1 VQKISA
7 IFAAWSGN
15 STKLLL
21 IKKLKMQNKGA
32 IRFFT
37 IVLAL
42 VSIYQL
48 LFTVFAQKVERNAR
62 DFAQGDVRLERSYL
76 DSMRGEVVYNVLFKK
91 YTYQDCKERE
101 INLGLDLK
109 GGMNVIL
116 EIAVEDIIRSL
127 TAPQFLTD
135 PVFTETMALA
145 RVKKTNSQSDFVD
158 LFAEAFEELNPGAQL
173 AQFFMTPETRGQID
187 FNTNNQD
194 VVIFL
199 KQEAESAIDNSYN
212 VLRNRIDRFGVVQL
226 NIQKLE
232 RQGRILVELPG
243 VKEPDRVTKLL
254 TGTANLEFWTTYQS
268 AEAWS
273 YLEEANR
280 TLAEILQL
288 EGEPEMLQEEV
299 AAEAQQ
305 EPDAVAD
312 EGESLL
318 DIPED
323 ELLLDT
329 SGLDLLSDLD
339 SIGVMDDEEARF
351 YRENPLIAVLTP
363 YLDNQRNFIPGSAV
377 GVVLLKDTA
386 TVNRYLSMPRIR
398 QIFPSDLHF
407 AWHFQPDGE
416 DQQFIRLHALKS
428 TRNNQPAMDGKFV
441 TDARV
446 GNDPYTGEFNVS
458 MNMNSEGAKR
468 WANLTREN
476 VGEALAIVLDGLVYS
491 APTVSE
497 EIKGGSS
504 SISGNFTQ
512 TDADDLANILKSGKM
527 PARARIES
535 SEVIGPS
542 LGAKSV
548 RDGLN
553 SFLIAF
559 VVVLAYM
566 LFYYS
571 RRGGLVADI
580 ALIANMFFLIG
591 VLASLQAVL
600 TLPGIAG
607 IVLTIGMSVDA
618 NVLIYERIREEL
630 NAGKNLKT
638 AIKDGYRNAYSA
650 IFDAQLTT
658 FLTGLILFFF
668 GTGPIKGFATTL
680 VIGILTSLF
689 SAIILTRLVFERMLS
704 RGREITF
711 DTKLTHNAFKNTKVD
726 FLGRRKTFY
735 IVSGILIAAGIFSLV
750 SRGLNLG
757 VDFSGGR
764 NYVVTFNQDVST
776 LDITRD
782 LEESFGE
789 APTVITYGTR
799 NTVRVTTK
807 YMIDDDRPE
816 VDSIIKSRMFEGL
829 QPYLEDDVTLDD
841 FLNGQE
847 YIISAHK
854 VGPTIADDIKR
865 SAVIV
870 VFASLLI
877 IFLYILARFRN
888 WQFGLG
894 AVAALLHDVM
904 IVIGLFSLLQGIMPF
919 SLELDQSFI
928 AAILTVVGYSIN
940 DTVVVFDRIREYVG
954 LQRKRERREI
964 FNSALNSTLSRTFST
979 SLSTFFVLLA
989 IFMFGGDVI
998 RGFTF
1003 ALLIGVLVGTYS
1015 SLFIATPVVYDTI
1028 KKGENIRVLKGT
1040 VRK

>member
-1 VQKISA
+1 
-7 IFAAWSGN
+7 
-15 STKLLL
+15 
-21 IKKLKMQNKGA
+21 MQNKGA

-42 VSIYQL
+42 VCIYQL
-48 LFTVFAQKVERNAR
+48 LFTVFTQKVEKDAREYADGNA
-62 DFAQGDVRLERSYL
+62 RLERNYL
-76 DSMRGEVVYNVLFKK
+76 DSMRSEVVYNVLIKK

-127 TAPQFLTD
+127 AAPQYLND
-135 PVFTETMALA
+135 PVFTETIALA
-145 RVKKTNSQSDFVD
+145 REKKRTSQSDFVD
-158 LFAEAFEELNPGAQL
+158 LFAESFEELNPGAQL
-173 AQFFMTPETRGQID
+173 AQFFMTPETRGDID
-187 FNTNNQD
+187 FNTTNQE
-194 VVIFL
+194 VVGFL
-199 KQEAESAIDNSYN
+199 KEETEDAVDNSYN
-212 VLRNRIDRFGVVQL
+212 VLRNRIDRFGVAQL

-243 VKEPDRVTKLL
+243 VKEPERVTKLL
-254 TGTANLEFWTTYQS
+254 TGTANLEFWTTYQAAEVWEYLEQANTLLAGILQTEDVS
-268 AEAWS
+268 EEEPELAEAVQPDTA
-273 YLEEANR
+273 EE
-280 TLAEILQL
+280 QP
-288 EGEPEMLQEEV
+288 GEET
-299 AAEAQQ
+299 
-305 EPDAVAD
+305 
-312 EGESLL
+312 LL

-329 SGLDLLSDLD
+329 TDLDLLTDMD
-339 SIGVMDDEEARF
+339 TAQMYDDEEAEF
-351 YRENPLIAVLTP
+351 YRENPLLAVLTP
-363 YLDNQRNFIPGSAV
+363 YLDNQRNFIPGSTV

-386 TVNRYLSMPRIR
+386 TVNRYLRIPQIR
-398 QIFPSDLHF
+398 QLFPSDLEF
-407 AWHFQPDGE
+407 AWHFEPEGE
-416 DQQFIRLHALKS
+416 GQQFIRLHALKS
-428 TRNNQPAMDGKFV
+428 TRSNQPAMEGKYI

-446 GNDPYTGEFNVS
+446 GTDPYTGEFEVS
-458 MNMNSEGAKR
+458 MSMNSEGAKR

-476 VGEALAIVLDGLVYS
+476 VGEAIAIVLDGLVYS
-491 APTVSE
+491 APTVNE

-512 TDADDLANILKSGKM
+512 AQADDLANILKSGKM

-548 RDGLN
+548 QDGLN

-559 VVVLAYM
+559 LVVLLYM
-566 LFYYS
+566 VFYYS
-571 RRGGLVADI
+571 RRAGLVADI
-580 ALIANMFFLIG
+580 ALMANMFFLIG

-630 NAGKNLKT
+630 AAGKNLKT
-638 AIKDGYRNAYSA
+638 ALKDGYRNAYSA
-650 IFDAQLTT
+650 IFDAQITT

-689 SAIILTRLVFERMLS
+689 SAIILTRLIYEWMLS
-704 RGREITF
+704 RGKTITF
-711 DTKLTHNAFKNTKVD
+711 DTALTRNAFKNTKVD
-726 FLGRRKTFY
+726 FLGRRRVFY
-735 IVSGILIAAGIFSLV
+735 LISIVIILAGGVSLATK
-750 SRGLNLG
+750 GLNLG

-764 NYVVTFNQDVST
+764 NYVVTFNQDVVTTEIQS
-776 LDITRD
+776 D
-782 LEESFGE
+782 LEEHFGE
-789 APTVITYGTR
+789 MPTVITYGTR
-799 NTVRVTTK
+799 NTVRITTK

-816 VDSIIKSRMFEGL
+816 VDSIIKAQMFIGL
-829 QPYLEDDVTLDD
+829 QPYLEEDVTLDD
-841 FLNGQE
+841 FLNSQE
-847 YIISAHK
+847 NIISSHK

-865 SAVIV
+865 AAVIV
-870 VFASLLI
+870 LFASLLI
-877 IFLYILARFRN
+877 IFLYILVRFRN

-894 AVAALLHDVM
+894 ALAALVHDVM
-904 IVIGLFSLLQGIMPF
+904 LVIGLFSLLHGVMPF

-954 LQRKRERREI
+954 LQRKRERSEI
-964 FNSALNSTLSRTFST
+964 FNTALNSTLSRTFST

-989 IFMFGGDVI
+989 IFLFGGDVI

-1003 ALLIGVLVGTYS
+1003 ALLIGVIVGTYS
-1015 SLFIATPVVYDTI
+1015 SLFIATPVVFDTI
-1028 KKGENIRVLKGT
+1028 SKDQNIRVLKGT
-1040 VRK
+1040 LRK

>member
-1 VQKISA
+1 
-7 IFAAWSGN
+7 
-15 STKLLL
+15 
-21 IKKLKMQNKGA
+21 MQNKGA

-42 VSIYQL
+42 VSVYQL
-48 LFTVFAQKVERNAR
+48 LFTVFSQKVERDAR
-62 DFAQGDVRLERSYL
+62 EVANGDVRIERSYL
-76 DSMRGEVVYNVLFKK
+76 DSMKGEVVYNVLFKK
-91 YTYQDCKERE
+91 YTYQECKERE
-101 INLGLDLK
+101 VNLGLDLK

-127 TAPQFLTD
+127 VANQFLTD
-135 PVFTETMALA
+135 PVFIETMNLA
-145 RVKKTNSQSDFVD
+145 HEKKKDSQSDFVD

-173 AQFFMTPETRGQID
+173 AQFFMTPETRGEID
-187 FNTNNQD
+187 FNTTNDD
-194 VVIFL
+194 VVAFL
-199 KQEAESAIDNSYN
+199 KVEAEDAIDNSYN

-243 VKEPDRVTKLL
+243 VKEPERVAKLL
-254 TGTANLEFWTTYQS
+254 TGTANLEFWTTYQAS
-268 AEAWS
+268 EVWN
-273 YLEEANR
+273 YLDQANR
-280 TLAEILQL
+280 TLADILRA
-288 EGEPEMLQEEV
+288 EGSKEEV
-299 AAEAQQ
+299 VDDESGETVAEETGDLLA
-305 EPDAVAD
+305 EDAPLV
-312 EGESLL
+312 
-318 DIPED
+318 ED
-323 ELLLDT
+323 DLLLDT
-329 SGLDLLSDLD
+329 SGLDLLTDLD
-339 SIGVMDDEEARF
+339 TTQVFDDQETQF

-363 YLDNQRNFIPGSAV
+363 YLDNARNFIPGSTV

-386 TVNRYLSMPRIR
+386 KVNAYLAIPQIR
-398 QIFPSDLHF
+398 QLFPSDLKF
-407 AWHFQPDGE
+407 AWHFQPQGE
-416 DQQFIRLHALKS
+416 EQQFVRLHSLRA
-428 TRNNQPAMDGKFV
+428 TRNNQPVMEGKYV

-446 GNDPYTGEFNVS
+446 GTDPYTGEFNVS
-458 MNMNSEGAKR
+458 MNMNSEGAKK
-468 WANLTREN
+468 WANVTREN
-476 VGEALAIVLDGLVYS
+476 VNQAIAIVLDGLVYS
-491 APTVSE
+491 APNVSE

-504 SISGNFTQ
+504 SISGDFSQ

-548 RDGLN
+548 KDGMN
-553 SFLIAF
+553 SFMIAF

-571 RRGGLVADI
+571 RRAGMVADI
-580 ALIANMFFLIG
+580 ALIANMFFLMG

-630 NAGKNLKT
+630 AAGKNLKT

-650 IFDAQLTT
+650 IFDAQITT

-689 SAIILTRLVFERMLS
+689 SAIILTRLMYERMLAK
-704 RGREITF
+704 GNNITF
-711 DTKLTHNAFKNTKVD
+711 DTKVSRNAFKNTKID
-726 FLGRRKTFY
+726 FLGKRKIFY
-735 IVSGILIAAGIFSLV
+735 IISGLIILGGVASLATK
-750 SRGLNLG
+750 GLNTG
-757 VDFSGGR
+757 VDFTGGR
-764 NYVVTFNQDVST
+764 NYVIAFNQEVETAEVQDH
-776 LDITRD
+776 
-782 LEESFGE
+782 LEGAFGV
-789 APTVITYGTR
+789 APTVITYGTKS
-799 NTVRVTTK
+799 TVRITTK
-807 YMIDDDRPE
+807 YLIDDDRPE
-816 VDSIIKSRMFEGL
+816 VDSIIKAQMFEGL
-829 QPYLEDDVTLDD
+829 EPYLDDGATLDE
-841 FLNGQE
+841 FINGQD
-847 YIISAHK
+847 YIISSHK

-865 SAVIV
+865 TAVIV
-870 VFASLLI
+870 IFASLLI

-894 AVAALLHDVM
+894 ALAALVHDVM
-904 IVIGLFSLLQGIMPF
+904 IVIGLFSLLHGVLPF
-919 SLELDQSFI
+919 SLELEQSFI

-954 LQRKRERREI
+954 LQKKRERREI
-964 FNSALNSTLSRTFST
+964 FNTALNSTLSRTFST
-979 SLSTFFVLLA
+979 SLSTFFVLLS
-989 IFMFGGDVI
+989 IFIFGGDVI

-1003 ALLIGVLVGTYS
+1003 ALLLGVIVGTYS
-1015 SLFIATPVVYDTI
+1015 SLFIATPVVYDTV
-1028 KKGENIRVLKGT
+1028 KGDETTRILKGA

>member
-1 VQKISA
+1 
-7 IFAAWSGN
+7 
-15 STKLLL
+15 
-21 IKKLKMQNKGA
+21 MQNKGA

-42 VSIYQL
+42 VSVYQL
-48 LFTVFAQKVERNAR
+48 LFTVFTQKVERDAR
-62 DFAQGDVRLERSYL
+62 KVANGDIRVERSYL
-76 DSMRGEVVYNVLFKK
+76 DSMKGEVVYNILFKK
-91 YTYQDCKERE
+91 YTYQECKERE
-101 INLGLDLK
+101 VNLGLDLK

-127 TAPQFLTD
+127 VADQYLTD

-145 RVKKTNSQSDFVD
+145 HEKKKTSQDDFVD

-173 AQFFMTPETRGQID
+173 AQFFMTPETRSEID
-187 FNTNNQD
+187 FNTTNEE
-194 VVIFL
+194 VVTYL
-199 KQEAESAIDNSYN
+199 KTEAEAAIDNSYN

-243 VKEPDRVTKLL
+243 VKEPERVTKLL
-254 TGTANLEFWTTYQS
+254 TGTANLEFWTTYDQ
-268 AEAWS
+268 AEVWN
-273 YLEEANR
+273 YLEQANR
-280 TLAEILQL
+280 TLADILRE
-288 EGEPEMLQEEV
+288 EGTETE
-299 AAEAQQ
+299 AAPSDTTESILGQTPGQQ
-305 EPDAVAD
+305 ED
-312 EGESLL
+312 
-318 DIPED
+318 
-323 ELLLDT
+323 LLLDT
-329 SGLDLLSDLD
+329 TGLDLLTGLD
-339 SIGVMDDEEARF
+339 TTEVFENEESQF
-351 YRENPLIAVLTP
+351 YQENPLLAVLTP
-363 YLDNQRNFIPGSAV
+363 YLDNQRNFIHGSTV

-386 TVNRYLSMPRIR
+386 KVDAYLSIP
-398 QIFPSDLHF
+398 QIKQLFPPDLKF

-416 DQQFIRLHALKS
+416 DEQFIRLHALKA
-428 TRNNQPAMDGKFV
+428 TRNNQPVMEGSYV

-446 GNDPYTGEFNVS
+446 GNDPYTGDFNVH

-468 WANLTREN
+468 WANVTREN
-476 VGEALAIVLDGLVYS
+476 VNKSIAIVLDGLVYS
-491 APTVSE
+491 APNVSE

-504 SISGNFTQ
+504 SISGDFTQ
-512 TDADDLANILKSGKM
+512 AEADDLANILKSGKM

-535 SEVIGPS
+535 SEIIGPS

-566 LFYYS
+566 IFYYS
-571 RRGGLVADI
+571 RRAGLVADI
-580 ALIANMFFLIG
+580 ALLANMFFLMG

-630 NAGKNLKT
+630 AAGKNMKT

-650 IFDAQLTT
+650 IFDSQITT

-689 SAIILTRLVFERMLS
+689 SAIVLTRLMYERMLTKN
-704 RGREITF
+704 RKITF
-711 DTKLTHNAFKNTKVD
+711 DTKLTRNAFKNAHID
-726 FLGRRKTFY
+726 FLGKRKIFY
-735 IVSGILIAAGIFSLV
+735 VISGLIIVAGVVSLAT
-750 SRGLNLG
+750 RGLNLG

-764 NYVVTFNQDVST
+764 NYVISFHQDVET
-776 LDITRD
+776 ADITQH
-782 LEESFGE
+782 LEEEFGE

-807 YMIDDDRPE
+807 YLIDDERPD
-816 VDSIIKSRMFEGL
+816 VDSLIKAQMYVGL
-829 QPYLEDDVTLDD
+829 QPFLDAGTTEED
-841 FLNGQE
+841 FINGQE
-847 YIISAHK
+847 YIISSHR
-854 VGPTIADDIKR
+854 VGPTIAGDIKR
-865 SAVIV
+865 AAVV
-870 VFASLLI
+870 VIFASLLV

-894 AVAALLHDVM
+894 ALVALMHDVL
-904 IVIGLFSLLQGIMPF
+904 IVIGLFSLLRGFVPF

-940 DTVVVFDRIREYVG
+940 DTVVIFDRIREFVG
-954 LQRKRERREI
+954 LQKKRERREI
-964 FNSALNSTLSRTFST
+964 FNAALNSTLSRTFST
-979 SLSTFFVLLA
+979 SLSTFFVILA
-989 IFMFGGDVI
+989 IFVFGGDVI

-1003 ALLIGVLVGTYS
+1003 ALLIGIVVGTYS

-1028 KKGENIRVLKGT
+1028 KGDETTRILKGA
-1040 VRK
+1040 VKSR

>member
-1 VQKISA
+1 
-7 IFAAWSGN
+7 
-15 STKLLL
+15 
-21 IKKLKMQNKGA
+21 MQNKGA

-42 VSIYQL
+42 VSVYQL

-62 DFAQGDVRLERSYL
+62 EFANGDVRIERSYL
-76 DSMRGEVVYNVLFKK
+76 DSMKGEVVYNMLLKK
-91 YTYQDCKERE
+91 YTYQECKERE
-101 INLGLDLK
+101 VNLGLDLK

-127 TAPQFLTD
+127 AANQFLTD
-135 PVFTETMALA
+135 PVFTETMTLA
-145 RVKKTNSQSDFVD
+145 HEKKKNSQSDFVD

-173 AQFFMTPETRGQID
+173 AQFFMTPETRGEID
-187 FNTNNQD
+187 FNTTNAD
-194 VVIFL
+194 VVTFL
-199 KQEAESAIDNSYN
+199 KVEADDAIDNSYN

-243 VKEPDRVTKLL
+243 VKEPERVAKLL
-254 TGTANLEFWTTYQS
+254 TGTANLEFWTTYQAS
-268 AEAWS
+268 EVWN
-273 YLEEANR
+273 YLDQANR
-280 TLAEILQL
+280 TLADILRSEEQAADVADA
-288 EGEPEMLQEEV
+288 ETGEEV
-299 AAEAQQ
+299 TEEEITGEAPVAE
-305 EPDAVAD
+305 DD
-312 EGESLL
+312 
-318 DIPED
+318 
-323 ELLLDT
+323 LLLDT
-329 SGLDLLSDLD
+329 TGLDLLTDLD
-339 SIGVMDDEEARF
+339 TTQVFDDQETQF

-363 YLDNQRNFIPGSAV
+363 YLDNQRNFIPGSTV

-386 TVNRYLSMPRIR
+386 KVNSYLAIPQIR
-398 QIFPSDLHF
+398 QLFPSDLKF
-407 AWHFQPDGE
+407 AWHFQPEGE
-416 DQQFIRLHALKS
+416 EQQFIKLHALKA
-428 TRNNQPAMDGKFV
+428 TRNNQPVMEGKYV

-446 GNDPYTGEFNVS
+446 GTDPYTGEFNVS
-458 MNMNSEGAKR
+458 MNMNSEGAKK
-468 WANLTREN
+468 WANVTREN
-476 VGEALAIVLDGLVYS
+476 VNQAIAIVLDGLVYS
-491 APTVSE
+491 APNVSE

-504 SISGNFTQ
+504 SISGDFSQ
-512 TDADDLANILKSGKM
+512 SDADDLANILKSGKM

-548 RDGLN
+548 KDGLN
-553 SFLIAF
+553 SFMIAF
-559 VVVLAYM
+559 VVILAYM

-571 RRGGLVADI
+571 RRAGMVADI
-580 ALIANMFFLIG
+580 ALIANMFFMMG

-607 IVLTIGMSVDA
+607 IILTIGMSVDA

-630 NAGKNLKT
+630 SAGKNLKT

-650 IFDAQLTT
+650 IFDAQITT

-689 SAIILTRLVFERMLS
+689 SAIILTRLIYERMLEKS
-704 RGREITF
+704 GKITF
-711 DTKLTHNAFKNTKVD
+711 DTKISRNAFKNTKVD
-726 FLGRRKTFY
+726 FLAKRKIFY
-735 IVSGILIAAGIFSLV
+735 VISGLIILGSVASLATK
-750 SRGLNLG
+750 GLNLG

-764 NYVVTFNQDVST
+764 NYVIAFNQEVETTEVQDH
-776 LDITRD
+776 
-782 LEESFGE
+782 LEAAFGV
-789 APTVITYGTR
+789 APTVITYGAKS
-799 NTVRVTTK
+799 TVRVTTK
-807 YMIDDDRPE
+807 YLIDDDRPE
-816 VDSIIKSRMFEGL
+816 VDSIIKAQMFEGL
-829 QPYLEDDVTLDD
+829 QPYLDSDATLEE
-841 FLNGQE
+841 FINGQD
-847 YIISAHK
+847 YIISSHK

-865 SAVIV
+865 TAVIV
-870 VFASLLI
+870 IFASLLI

-894 AVAALLHDVM
+894 ALAALVHDVL
-904 IVIGLFSLLQGIMPF
+904 IVIGLFSLLHGVMPF

-954 LQRKRERREI
+954 LQKKRERREI
-964 FNSALNSTLSRTFST
+964 FNTALNSTLSRTFST
-979 SLSTFFVLLA
+979 SLSTFFVVLA
-989 IFMFGGDVI
+989 VFVLGGDVI

-1003 ALLIGVLVGTYS
+1003 ALLIGIIVGTYS

-1028 KKGENIRVLKGT
+1028 KGDETIRVLKGA

>member
-1 VQKISA
+1 
-7 IFAAWSGN
+7 
-15 STKLLL
+15 
-21 IKKLKMQNKGA
+21 MQNKGA

-42 VSIYQL
+42 VSVYQL
-48 LFTVFAQKVERNAR
+48 LFTVFTQKVERDAR
-62 DFAQGDVRLERSYL
+62 EFANGDVRIERSYL
-76 DSMRGEVVYNVLFKK
+76 DSMKGEVVYNMLLKK
-91 YTYQDCKERE
+91 YTYQECKERE
-101 INLGLDLK
+101 VNLGLDLK

-127 TAPQFLTD
+127 AANQFLTD
-135 PVFTETMALA
+135 PVFTETMTLA
-145 RVKKTNSQSDFVD
+145 HEKKKNSQSDFVD

-173 AQFFMTPETRGQID
+173 AQFFMTPETRGEID
-187 FNTNNQD
+187 FNTTNAD
-194 VVIFL
+194 VVTFL
-199 KQEAESAIDNSYN
+199 KVEADDAIDNSYN

-243 VKEPDRVTKLL
+243 VKEPERVAKLL
-254 TGTANLEFWTTYQS
+254 TGTANLEFWTTYQAS
-268 AEAWS
+268 EVWN
-273 YLEEANR
+273 YLDQANR
-280 TLAEILQL
+280 TLADILRS
-288 EGEPEMLQEEV
+288 EGQTEDVADAETGEEV
-299 AAEAQQ
+299 TEEEITGEAPVAE
-305 EPDAVAD
+305 DD
-312 EGESLL
+312 
-318 DIPED
+318 
-323 ELLLDT
+323 LLLDT
-329 SGLDLLSDLD
+329 TGLDLLTDLD
-339 SIGVMDDEEARF
+339 TTQVFDDQETQF

-363 YLDNQRNFIPGSAV
+363 YLDNQRNFIPGSTV

-386 TVNRYLSMPRIR
+386 KVNSYLAIPQIR
-398 QIFPSDLHF
+398 QLFPSDLKF
-407 AWHFQPDGE
+407 AWHFQPEGE
-416 DQQFIRLHALKS
+416 EQQFIKLHALKA
-428 TRNNQPAMDGKFV
+428 TRNNQPVMEGKYV

-446 GNDPYTGEFNVS
+446 GTDPYTGEFNVS
-458 MNMNSEGAKR
+458 MNMNSEGAKK
-468 WANLTREN
+468 WANVTREN
-476 VGEALAIVLDGLVYS
+476 VNQAIAIVLDELVYS
-491 APTVSE
+491 APNVSE

-504 SISGNFTQ
+504 SISGDFSQ
-512 TDADDLANILKSGKM
+512 ADADDLANILKSGKM

-548 RDGLN
+548 KDGLN
-553 SFLIAF
+553 SFMIAF
-559 VVVLAYM
+559 VVILAYM

-571 RRGGLVADI
+571 RRAGMVADI
-580 ALIANMFFLIG
+580 ALIANMFFMMG

-607 IVLTIGMSVDA
+607 IILTIGMSVDA

-630 NAGKNLKT
+630 SAGKNLKT

-650 IFDAQLTT
+650 IFDAQITT

-689 SAIILTRLVFERMLS
+689 SAIILTRLIYERMLEKS
-704 RGREITF
+704 GKITF
-711 DTKLTHNAFKNTKVD
+711 DTKISRNAFKNTKVD
-726 FLGRRKTFY
+726 FLAKRKIFY
-735 IVSGILIAAGIFSLV
+735 VISGLIILGGITSLATK
-750 SRGLNLG
+750 GLNLG

-764 NYVVTFNQDVST
+764 NYVIAFNQEVETTEVQDQLAVA
-776 LDITRD
+776 
-782 LEESFGE
+782 FGE
-789 APTVITYGTR
+789 APMVITYGTKS
-799 NTVRVTTK
+799 TVRVTTK
-807 YMIDDDRPE
+807 YLIDDDRPE
-816 VDSIIKSRMFEGL
+816 VDSIIKAQMFEGL
-829 QPYLEDDVTLDD
+829 QPYLDSDATLEE
-841 FLNGQE
+841 FINGQD
-847 YIISAHK
+847 YIISSHK

-865 SAVIV
+865 TAVIV
-870 VFASLLI
+870 IFASLLI

-894 AVAALLHDVM
+894 ALAALVHDVL
-904 IVIGLFSLLQGIMPF
+904 IVIGLFSLLHGVMPF

-954 LQRKRERREI
+954 LQKKRERREI
-964 FNSALNSTLSRTFST
+964 FNTALNSTLSRTFST
-979 SLSTFFVLLA
+979 SLSTFFVVLA
-989 IFMFGGDVI
+989 VFVLGGDVI

-1003 ALLIGVLVGTYS
+1003 ALLIGIIVGTYS

-1028 KKGENIRVLKGT
+1028 KGDETIRVLKGA

>member
-1 VQKISA
+1 
-7 IFAAWSGN
+7 
-15 STKLLL
+15 
-21 IKKLKMQNKGA
+21 MQNKGA

-42 VSIYQL
+42 VSVYQL
-48 LFTVFAQKVERNAR
+48 LFTFFAAKVEKDAR
-62 DFAQGDVRLERSYL
+62 IYANGDVRLERSYL
-76 DSMRGEVVYNVLFKK
+76 DSMKSEVVYNMLFKR
-91 YTYQDCKERE
+91 YTYMDCKERE

-127 TAPQFLTD
+127 AAPQFRTD
-135 PVFTETMALA
+135 PVFVETMALA
-145 RVKKTNSQSDFVD
+145 KQKKTNSQSDFVN
-158 LFAEAFEELNPGAQL
+158 LFAQSFEELNPGAQL

-187 FNTNNQD
+187 FNTTNGD
-194 VVIFL
+194 VVTFL
-199 KQEAESAIDNSYN
+199 KDEAERAIDNSYN

-243 VKEPDRVTKLL
+243 VKEPERVAKLL

-268 AEAWS
+268 AEVWR
-273 YLEEANR
+273 YLEEANNI
-280 TLAEILQL
+280 LANIMREDDLL
-288 EGEPEMLQEEV
+288 EKSSMETTTETTE
-299 AAEAQQ
+299 
-305 EPDAVAD
+305 
-312 EGESLL
+312 ESLL
-318 DIPED
+318 DIPQE

-339 SIGVMDDEEARF
+339 STQMFDDQEVQF
-351 YRENPLIAVLTP
+351 LRENPLIAVLTP
-363 YLDNQRNFIPGSAV
+363 YLDNQRNFIPGSTV
-377 GVVLLKDTA
+377 GVVMLKDTA
-386 TVNRYLSMPRIR
+386 KVNEYLSIPQIR
-398 QIFPSDLHF
+398 NLFPSDLKF
-407 AWHFQPDGE
+407 AWHFQPDGV

-428 TRNNQPAMDGKFV
+428 TRNNLPAMDGKYV
-441 TDARV
+441 TNARV
-446 GNDPYTGEFNVS
+446 GTDPYTGEFNVS
-458 MNMNSEGAKR
+458 MNMNAEGAKK

-476 VGEALAIVLDGLVYS
+476 VGESVAIVLDGQVYS
-491 APTVSE
+491 APRVSE

-504 SISGNFTQ
+504 SISGDFSQ
-512 TDADDLANILKSGKM
+512 ADADDLANILKSGKM
-527 PARARIES
+527 PARARIVS

-548 RDGLN
+548 KDGLN

-566 LFYYS
+566 IFYYS
-571 RRGGLVADI
+571 RRAGVVADI
-580 ALIANMFFLIG
+580 ALLANMFFLFG

-630 NAGKNLKT
+630 NAGKNMKS

-650 IFDAQLTT
+650 IFDAQITT

-689 SAIILTRLVFERMLS
+689 SAIILTRLMYEGMLAK
-704 RGREITF
+704 GKKITF
-711 DTKLTHNAFKNTKVD
+711 DTRITRNAFKNAKIDFIGKRKVFYVISGVLVLFGVVSLATK
-726 FLGRRKTFY
+726 
-735 IVSGILIAAGIFSLV
+735 
-750 SRGLNLG
+750 GLDLG

-764 NYVVTFNQDVST
+764 NYVVAFKQEVETDEVKQNLETVF
-776 LDITRD
+776 
-782 LEESFGE
+782 EES
-789 APTVITYGTR
+789 PTVLTYG
-799 NTVRVTTK
+799 NKSTVRITTK
-807 YMIDDDRPE
+807 YLIDDDRFE
-816 VDSIIKSRMFEGL
+816 VDSIISAMMYTGL
-829 QPYLEDDVTLDD
+829 QPYLDDDVTLNE
-841 FLNGQE
+841 FVNGQE
-847 YIISAHK
+847 YIISSHK

-865 SAVIV
+865 IAVIV
-870 VFASLLI
+870 VFASLII
-877 IFLYILARFRN
+877 IFLYILMRFRN

-894 AVAALLHDVM
+894 ALVALVHDVL
-904 IVIGLFSLLQGIMPF
+904 IVIGLFSILHGIMPF
-919 SLELDQSFI
+919 SMELDQSFI

-954 LQRKRERREI
+954 LQKTRERRDI
-964 FNSALNSTLSRTFST
+964 FNAALNSTLSRTFST
-979 SLSTFFVLLA
+979 SLSTFFVILS
-989 IFMFGGDVI
+989 IFVFGGDVI

-1003 ALLIGVLVGTYS
+1003 ALLLGVVVGTYS

-1028 KKGENIRVLKGT
+1028 KKDETVRVLKGT
-1040 VRK
+1040 VRR

>member
-1 VQKISA
+1 
-7 IFAAWSGN
+7 
-15 STKLLL
+15 
-21 IKKLKMQNKGA
+21 MQNKGA

-42 VSIYQL
+42 VSVYQL
-48 LFTVFAQKVERNAR
+48 LFTVFTQKVERDAR
-62 DFAQGDVRLERSYL
+62 EVANGDVRIERSYL
-76 DSMRGEVVYNVLFKK
+76 DSMKGEVVYNVLFKK
-91 YTYQDCKERE
+91 YTYQECKERE

-127 TAPQFLTD
+127 VANQFLTD

-145 RVKKTNSQSDFVD
+145 HEKKRDSQSDFVD

-173 AQFFMTPETRGQID
+173 AQFFMTPETRGEID
-187 FNTNNQD
+187 FTTTNEE
-194 VVIFL
+194 VVSYL
-199 KQEAESAIDNSYN
+199 KVEAEDAIDNSYN

-243 VKEPDRVTKLL
+243 VKEPERVSKLL
-254 TGTANLEFWTTYQS
+254 TGTANLEFWTTYQA
-268 AEAWS
+268 AEVWN
-273 YLEEANR
+273 YLDQANR
-280 TLAEILQL
+280 TLADIQRA
-288 EGEPEMLQEEV
+288 EGETEEPAEE
-299 AAEAQQ
+299 AAE
-305 EPDAVAD
+305 ELAV
-312 EGESLL
+312 EETGESLL
-318 DIPED
+318 AETPVEQED
-323 ELLLDT
+323 LLLDT
-329 SGLDLLSDLD
+329 TGLDLLTDLD
-339 SIGVMDDEEARF
+339 TTQIYDDQEAQF

-363 YLDNQRNFIPGSAV
+363 YLDNQRNFIPGSTV

-386 TVNRYLSMPRIR
+386 KVNAYLAIPQIR
-398 QIFPSDLHF
+398 QLFPSDLKF
-407 AWHFQPDGE
+407 AWHFQPDGVE
-416 DQQFIRLHALKS
+416 EQFIRLHALKA
-428 TRNNQPAMDGKFV
+428 TRNNQPVMEGKYV

-446 GNDPYTGEFNVS
+446 GTDPYTGEFNVS

-468 WANLTREN
+468 WANVTREN
-476 VGEALAIVLDGLVYS
+476 VNQAIAIVLDGLVYS
-491 APTVSE
+491 APNVSE

-504 SISGNFTQ
+504 SISGQFSQ
-512 TDADDLANILKSGKM
+512 SDADDLANILKSGKM

-548 RDGLN
+548 KDGLN

-571 RRGGLVADI
+571 RRAGMVADI
-580 ALIANMFFLIG
+580 ALIANMFFLMG

-630 NAGKNLKT
+630 TAGKNLKT

-650 IFDAQLTT
+650 IFDAQITT

-689 SAIILTRLVFERMLS
+689 SAIILTRLMYERMLDKS
-704 RGREITF
+704 GHITF
-711 DTKLTHNAFKNTKVD
+711 DTKISRGAFKNTKID
-726 FLGRRKTFY
+726 FLGKRKIFY
-735 IVSGILIAAGIFSLV
+735 LVSLV
-750 SRGLNLG
+750 IILGGIASLATKGLNLG

-764 NYVVTFNQDVST
+764 NYVINFNQDVET
-776 LDITRD
+776 ADVQDHLA
-782 LEESFGE
+782 EAFGE
-789 APTVITYGTR
+789 APTVITYR
-799 NTVRVTTK
+799 AKSTVRVTTK
-807 YMIDDDRPE
+807 HLIDDDSPQ
-816 VDSIIKSRMFEGL
+816 VDSIIKAEMFEGL
-829 QPYLEDDVTLDD
+829 QPYLDEGTTLDE
-841 FLNGQE
+841 FINGQD
-847 YIISAHK
+847 YIISSHK
-854 VGPTIADDIKR
+854 VGPTIADDIQR

-870 VFASLLI
+870 IFASLLI

-894 AVAALLHDVM
+894 ALAALVHDVL
-904 IVIGLFSLLQGIMPF
+904 IVIGLFSLLKGIMPF

-954 LQRKRERREI
+954 LQKKRERREI
-964 FNSALNSTLSRTFST
+964 INTALNSTLSRTFST

-989 IFMFGGDVI
+989 IFIFGGDVI

-1003 ALLIGVLVGTYS
+1003 ALLIGVIVGTYS
-1015 SLFIATPVVYDTI
+1015 SLFIATPVVYDTVRGDETTRI
-1028 KKGENIRVLKGT
+1028 LKGA

>member
-1 VQKISA
+1 
-7 IFAAWSGN
+7 
-15 STKLLL
+15 
-21 IKKLKMQNKGA
+21 MQNKGA

-42 VSIYQL
+42 VSVYQL
-48 LFTVFAQKVERNAR
+48 LFTVFSQKVERDAR
-62 DFAQGDVRLERSYL
+62 EVANGDIRIERSYL
-76 DSMRGEVVYNVLFKK
+76 DSMKGEVVYNVLFKK

-101 INLGLDLK
+101 VNLGLDLK

-127 TAPQFLTD
+127 VANQFLTD
-135 PVFTETMALA
+135 PVFIETMNLA
-145 RVKKTNSQSDFVD
+145 HEKKKDSQSDFVD
-158 LFAEAFEELNPGAQL
+158 LFAEAFEEMNPGAQL
-173 AQFFMTPETRGQID
+173 AQFFMTPETRGDID
-187 FNTNNQD
+187 FNTTNDD
-194 VVIFL
+194 VVAFL
-199 KQEAESAIDNSYN
+199 KVEAEDAIDNSYN

-243 VKEPDRVTKLL
+243 VKEPERVAKLL
-254 TGTANLEFWTTYQS
+254 TGTANLEFWTTYQAS
-268 AEAWS
+268 EVWN
-273 YLEEANR
+273 YLDQANR
-280 TLAEILQL
+280 TLADILRAEGGTEEDVVAE
-288 EGEPEMLQEEV
+288 EGETVAEETGDLLTEDLP
-299 AAEAQQ
+299 AE
-305 EPDAVAD
+305 
-312 EGESLL
+312 
-318 DIPED
+318 ED
-323 ELLLDT
+323 LLLDT
-329 SGLDLLSDLD
+329 SGLDLLTDLD
-339 SIGVMDDEEARF
+339 TTQVFDDQEAQF
-351 YRENPLIAVLTP
+351 YSENPLIAVLTP
-363 YLDNQRNFIPGSAV
+363 YLDNQRNFIPGSTV

-386 TVNRYLSMPRIR
+386 KVNAYLAIPQIR
-398 QIFPSDLHF
+398 QLFPSDLKF
-407 AWHFQPDGE
+407 AWHFQPQGE
-416 DQQFIRLHALKS
+416 EQQFIRLHSLRA
-428 TRNNQPAMDGKFV
+428 TRNNQPVMEGKYV

-446 GNDPYTGEFNVS
+446 GTDPYTGEFNVS
-458 MNMNSEGAKR
+458 MNMNSEGAKK
-468 WANLTREN
+468 WANVTREN
-476 VGEALAIVLDGLVYS
+476 VNQSIAIVLDGLVYS
-491 APTVSE
+491 APNVSE

-504 SISGNFTQ
+504 SISGQFSQ

-548 RDGLN
+548 KDGLN
-553 SFLIAF
+553 SFMIAF

-571 RRGGLVADI
+571 RRAGMVADI
-580 ALIANMFFLIG
+580 ALIANMFFLMG

-630 NAGKNLKT
+630 AAGKNLKT

-650 IFDAQLTT
+650 IFDAQITT

-689 SAIILTRLVFERMLS
+689 SAIILTRLMYERMLAK
-704 RGREITF
+704 GNNITF
-711 DTKLTHNAFKNTKVD
+711 DTKISRNAFKNTKVD
-726 FLGRRKTFY
+726 FLGKRKIFY
-735 IVSGILIAAGIFSLV
+735 VVSGIVITLGIVSLV
-750 SRGLNLG
+750 TKGLNTG
-757 VDFSGGR
+757 VDFTGGR
-764 NYVVTFNQDVST
+764 NYVIAFNQEVETVDVQDN
-776 LDITRD
+776 LAA
-782 LEESFGE
+782 SFGE
-789 APTVITYGTR
+789 APTVITYGSKS
-799 NTVRVTTK
+799 TVRVTTK
-807 YMIDDDRPE
+807 YLIDDDRPE
-816 VDSIIKSRMFEGL
+816 VDSIIKAQMFEGL
-829 QPYLEDDVTLDD
+829 QPYLDDDATLDE
-841 FLNGQE
+841 FINGQD
-847 YIISAHK
+847 YIISSHK

-865 SAVIV
+865 TAVIV
-870 VFASLLI
+870 IFASLLI

-894 AVAALLHDVM
+894 ALAALVHDVL
-904 IVIGLFSLLQGIMPF
+904 IVIGLFSILHGVMPF

-954 LQRKRERREI
+954 LQKKRERKDI
-964 FNSALNSTLSRTFST
+964 INSALNSTLSRTFST

-989 IFMFGGDVI
+989 IFIFGGDVI

-1003 ALLIGVLVGTYS
+1003 ALLLGVIVGTYS
-1015 SLFIATPVVYDTI
+1015 SLFIATPVVYDTV
-1028 KKGENIRVLKGT
+1028 KGDETTRVLKGA

>member
-1 VQKISA
+1 
-7 IFAAWSGN
+7 
-15 STKLLL
+15 
-21 IKKLKMQNKGA
+21 MQNKGA

-42 VSIYQL
+42 VSVYQL
-48 LFTVFAQKVERNAR
+48 LFTVFAQKVERDAR
-62 DFAQGDVRLERSYL
+62 EVANGDVRIERSYL
-76 DSMRGEVVYNVLFKK
+76 DSMKGEVVYNVLFKK
-91 YTYQDCKERE
+91 YTYQECKERE
-101 INLGLDLK
+101 VNLGLDLK

-127 TAPQFLTD
+127 AANQFLTD

-145 RVKKTNSQSDFVD
+145 HEKKRNSQSDFVD

-173 AQFFMTPETRGQID
+173 AQFFMTPETRGEID
-187 FNTNNQD
+187 FNTTNAE
-194 VVIFL
+194 VVSYL
-199 KQEAESAIDNSYN
+199 KVEAEDAIDNSYN

-243 VKEPDRVTKLL
+243 IKEPERVSKLL
-254 TGTANLEFWTTYQS
+254 TGTANLEFWTTYQA
-268 AEAWS
+268 AEVWN
-273 YLEEANR
+273 YLDQANR
-280 TLAEILQL
+280 TLADILRAEEEI
-288 EGEPEMLQEEV
+288 EEPAEE
-299 AAEAQQ
+299 AAVE
-305 EPDAVAD
+305 ET
-312 EGESLL
+312 GESLL
-318 DIPED
+318 EETPADQED
-323 ELLLDT
+323 LLLDT
-329 SGLDLLSDLD
+329 TGLDLLTDLD
-339 SIGVMDDEEARF
+339 TTQVFDDQEAQF

-363 YLDNQRNFIPGSAV
+363 YLDNQRNFIPGSTV

-386 TVNRYLSMPRIR
+386 KVNAYLAIPQIR
-398 QIFPSDLHF
+398 QLFPSDLKF
-407 AWHFQPDGE
+407 AWHFQPQGE
-416 DQQFIRLHALKS
+416 ELQFIRLHALKA
-428 TRNNQPAMDGKFV
+428 TRNNQPVMEGKYV

-446 GNDPYTGEFNVS
+446 GTDPYTGEFNVS

-468 WANLTREN
+468 WANVTREN
-476 VGEALAIVLDGLVYS
+476 VNQAIAIVLDGLVYS
-491 APTVSE
+491 APNVSE

-504 SISGNFTQ
+504 SISGDFSQ
-512 TDADDLANILKSGKM
+512 SDADDLANILKSGKM

-548 RDGLN
+548 KDGLN

-571 RRGGLVADI
+571 RRAGMVADI
-580 ALIANMFFLIG
+580 ALIANMFFLMG

-630 NAGKNLKT
+630 SAGKNLKT

-650 IFDAQLTT
+650 IFDAQITT

-689 SAIILTRLVFERMLS
+689 SAIILTRLMYERMLDK
-704 RGREITF
+704 GINITF
-711 DTKLTHNAFKNTKVD
+711 DTKISRGAFKNTKID
-726 FLGRRKTFY
+726 FIGKRKIFY
-735 IVSGILIAAGIFSLV
+735 VISGLIIMGGVASLATK
-750 SRGLNLG
+750 GLNLG
-757 VDFSGGR
+757 VDFTGGR
-764 NYVVTFNQDVST
+764 NYVINFNQEVET
-776 LDITRD
+776 EEVQNH
-782 LEESFGE
+782 LEEAFGE
-789 APTVITYGTR
+789 APTVITYGDR
-799 NTVRVTTK
+799 STVRVTTK
-807 YMIDDDRPE
+807 HLIDDDRPE
-816 VDSIIKSRMFEGL
+816 VDSIIKAEMFEGL
-829 QPYLEDDVTLDD
+829 QPYLDEGTTLDE
-841 FLNGQE
+841 FINGQD
-847 YIISAHK
+847 YIISSHK

-865 SAVIV
+865 VAVIV
-870 VFASLLI
+870 IFASLVI

-894 AVAALLHDVM
+894 ALAALVHDVM
-904 IVIGLFSLLQGIMPF
+904 IVLGLFSLLDGIMPF

-954 LQRKRERREI
+954 LQKKRERKEI
-964 FNSALNSTLSRTFST
+964 FNAALNSTLSRTFST

-989 IFMFGGDVI
+989 IFIFGGDVI

-1003 ALLIGVLVGTYS
+1003 ALLIGVIVGTYS
-1015 SLFIATPVVYDTI
+1015 SLFIATPVVYDTVRGDETTRI
-1028 KKGENIRVLKGT
+1028 LKGA

>member
-1 VQKISA
+1 
-7 IFAAWSGN
+7 
-15 STKLLL
+15 
-21 IKKLKMQNKGA
+21 MQNKGA
-32 IRFFT
+32 IRLFT
-37 IVLAL
+37 IVLAI
-42 VSIYQL
+42 VSVYQL
-48 LFTVFAQKVERNAR
+48 LFTVFTQKVEKDARN
-62 DFAQGDVRLERSYL
+62 FAGGDVRLERSYL

-116 EIAVEDIIRSL
+116 EIAVQDIIRSIA
-127 TAPQFLTD
+127 APQYLTD

-145 RVKKTNSQSDFVD
+145 RQKKSNSQSDYVD
-158 LFAEAFEELNPGAQL
+158 LFAEAFEELNPGAQI

-187 FNTNNQD
+187 FNTTNQE
-194 VVIFL
+194 VVEFL
-199 KQEAESAIDNSYN
+199 KIEAEDAIDNSYN

-243 VKEPDRVTKLL
+243 VKEPERVAKLL
-254 TGTANLEFWTTYQS
+254 TGTANLEFWTTYQA
-268 AEAWS
+268 AEVWN
-273 YLEEANR
+273 YLEQANT
-280 TLAEILQL
+280 TLANILQVD
-288 EGEPEMLQEEV
+288 EAVEEQV
-299 AAEAQQ
+299 EETETGAIET
-305 EPDAVAD
+305 ETTETTD
-312 EGESLL
+312 ESASLL
-318 DIPED
+318 DIPQE

-329 SGLDLLSDLD
+329 AGLDLLTDLD
-339 SIGVMDDEEARF
+339 STQLYDDQETQF
-351 YRENPLIAVLTP
+351 YRENPLLAVLTP
-363 YLDNQRNFIPGSAV
+363 YLDNERQFIPGSTV

-386 TVNRYLSMPRIR
+386 KVNQYLSIPQIR
-398 QIFPSDLHF
+398 QLFPSDMIF
-407 AWHFQPDGE
+407 AWHFQPDGVE
-416 DQQFIRLHALKS
+416 QQFVRLHALKA
-428 TRNNQPAMDGKFV
+428 TRNGQPALDGKYV

-446 GNDPYTGEFNVS
+446 GTDPYTGEFNVS

-476 VGEALAIVLDGLVYS
+476 VGEALAIVLDELVYS
-491 APTVSE
+491 APRVSE

-512 TDADDLANILKSGKM
+512 ADADDLANILKSGKM
-527 PARARIES
+527 PARAHIES

-548 RDGLN
+548 KDGMN

-566 LFYYS
+566 IFYYS
-571 RRGGLVADI
+571 RRAGMVADI
-580 ALIANMFFLIG
+580 ALLANMFFLIG

-630 NAGKNLKT
+630 NAGKNLKA
-638 AIKDGYRNAYSA
+638 AIKDGYKNAYSA
-650 IFDAQLTT
+650 IFDAQITT

-689 SAIILTRLVFERMLS
+689 SAIILTRLIYERMLAK
-704 RGREITF
+704 GRNITF
-711 DTKLTHNAFKNTKVD
+711 DTKITRNAFKNTKID
-726 FLGRRKTFY
+726 FLGKRKIFY
-735 IVSGILIAAGIFSLV
+735 VISGLIILGGAASLAT
-750 SRGLNLG
+750 RGLNLG

-764 NYVVTFNQDVST
+764 NYVIAFKQEVETSEVQSN
-776 LDITRD
+776 
-782 LEESFGE
+782 LEAVFGE
-789 APTVITYGTR
+789 APTVITYGAKS
-799 NTVRVTTK
+799 TVRVTTK
-807 YMIDDDRPE
+807 YLIDDDRPQ
-816 VDSIIKSRMFEGL
+816 VDSIIKAQMFEGL
-829 QPYLEDDVTLDD
+829 QPYLDSDVNLDE

-865 SAVIV
+865 IAVIV
-870 VFASLLI
+870 IFASLLI

-894 AVAALLHDVM
+894 ALAALVHDVM
-904 IVIGLFSLLQGIMPF
+904 IVIGLFSLLHGMVPF

-954 LQRKRERREI
+954 LQKKRERSEI
-964 FNSALNSTLSRTFST
+964 FNTALNSTLSRTFST
-979 SLSTFFVLLA
+979 SMSTFFVLLA
-989 IFMFGGDVI
+989 IFIFGGDVI

-1003 ALLIGVLVGTYS
+1003 AMLIGVVVGTYS

-1028 KKGENIRVLKGT
+1028 KKGETTRVLKGM

>member
-1 VQKISA
+1 
-7 IFAAWSGN
+7 
-15 STKLLL
+15 
-21 IKKLKMQNKGA
+21 MQNKGA

-42 VSIYQL
+42 VSVYQL
-48 LFTVFAQKVERNAR
+48 LFTFFAQKVERDAR
-62 DFAQGDVRLERSYL
+62 EYANGDIRLERSYL
-76 DSMRGEVVYNVLFKK
+76 DSMRSEEVYNVLFRN
-91 YTYQDCKERE
+91 YTYQECKERE

-127 TAPQFLTD
+127 AAPQFLSD

-145 RVKKTNSQSDFVD
+145 RQKKRTSQSDFVD
-158 LFAEAFEELNPGAQL
+158 LFAESFDELNPGAQL
-173 AQFFMTPETRGQID
+173 AQFFMTPETRGEID
-187 FNTNNQD
+187 FNTTNSE
-194 VVIFL
+194 VVDYL
-199 KQEAESAIDNSYN
+199 KAEAEDAIDNSYN

-243 VKEPDRVTKLL
+243 VKEPERVTKLL
-254 TGTANLEFWTTYQS
+254 TGTANLEFWTTYQA
-268 AEAWS
+268 AEVWT

-280 TLAEILQL
+280 ILAEMQETEGLLDVSEDQPPGSEETGALQT
-288 EGEPEMLQEEV
+288 EPSDTAGGE
-299 AAEAQQ
+299 
-305 EPDAVAD
+305 
-312 EGESLL
+312 ESLL

-329 SGLDLLSDLD
+329 TDLDLLTDLGD
-339 SIGVMDDEEARF
+339 EGELDDQEARF
-351 YRENPLIAVLTP
+351 MRENPLLAVLTP
-363 YLDNQRNFIPGSAV
+363 YLDNQRNFIPGSTV
-377 GVVLLKDTA
+377 GVVLMKDTA
-386 TVNRYLSMPRIR
+386 KVNDYLSMPRIR
-398 QIFPSDLHF
+398 QLFPSDLKF
-407 AWHFQPDGE
+407 SWHFQPDGE
-416 DQQFIRLHALKS
+416 DEQFIRLHALKS
-428 TRNNQPAMDGKFV
+428 TRNNQPAMDGKYV

-446 GNDPYTGEFNVS
+446 GTDPYTNEFNVS

-504 SISGNFTQ
+504 SISGDFSQ
-512 TDADDLANILKSGKM
+512 AEADDLANILKSGKM

-535 SEVIGPS
+535 SEIIGPS
-542 LGAKSV
+542 LGARSV
-548 RDGLN
+548 KDGFN

-559 VVVLAYM
+559 MVVLFYM

-571 RRGGLVADI
+571 RRAGLVADL
-580 ALIANMFFLIG
+580 ALLANMFFLIG

-630 NAGKNLKT
+630 AAGKNMKT
-638 AIKDGYRNAYSA
+638 ALKDGYRNAYSA
-650 IFDAQLTT
+650 IFDAQITT

-689 SAIILTRLVFERMLS
+689 SAIILTRLIYERMLS
-704 RGREITF
+704 KGRKITF
-711 DTKLTHNAFKNTKVD
+711 DTKLTRNAFKNTKVD
-726 FLGRRKTFY
+726 FLGSRKIFY
-735 IVSGILIAAGIFSLV
+735 VISVVIILAGAASLTIK
-750 SRGLNLG
+750 GLNLG

-764 NYVVTFNQDVST
+764 NYVISFNQDVET
-776 LDITRD
+776 TQIQDELGMA
-782 LEESFGE
+782 FGE
-789 APTVITYGTR
+789 EPMVITYGAR

-816 VDSIIKSRMFEGL
+816 ADSIIRAQMFQGL
-829 QPYLEDDVTLDD
+829 QPYLDEGATLDE
-841 FLNGQE
+841 FLNDQE

-865 SAVIV
+865 VAVIV
-870 VFASLLI
+870 IFASLVI
-877 IFLYILARFRN
+877 IFLYILFRFRN

-894 AVAALLHDVM
+894 ALAALVHDVM
-904 IVIGLFSLLQGIMPF
+904 IVLGLFSILHGVMPF

-940 DTVVVFDRIREYVG
+940 DTVVVFDRIREFVG
-954 LQRKRERREI
+954 LQKRRERKEI
-964 FNSALNSTLSRTFST
+964 FNAALNSTLSRTFST
-979 SLSTFFVLLA
+979 SMSTFFVLLS
-989 IFMFGGDVI
+989 IFIFGGDVI

-1003 ALLIGVLVGTYS
+1003 ALLLGVIVGTYS

-1028 KKGENIRVLKGT
+1028 KGGETTRILKGM

>member
-1 VQKISA
+1 
-7 IFAAWSGN
+7 
-15 STKLLL
+15 
-21 IKKLKMQNKGA
+21 MQNKGA

-42 VSIYQL
+42 VCIYQL
-48 LFTVFAQKVERNAR
+48 LFTVFAQKVEKDAREYADGNA
-62 DFAQGDVRLERSYL
+62 RLERSYL
-76 DSMRGEVVYNVLFKK
+76 DSMRSEVVYNVLIKK

-127 TAPQFLTD
+127 AAPQYLND
-135 PVFTETMALA
+135 PVFTETVALA
-145 RVKKTNSQSDFVD
+145 REKKRTSQSDFVD
-158 LFAEAFEELNPGAQL
+158 LFAESFEELNPGAQL
-173 AQFFMTPETRGQID
+173 AQFFMTPETRGDID
-187 FNTNNQD
+187 FNTTNQE
-194 VVIFL
+194 VVGFL
-199 KQEAESAIDNSYN
+199 KEETEDAVDNSYN
-212 VLRNRIDRFGVVQL
+212 VLRNRIDRFGVAQL

-243 VKEPDRVTKLL
+243 VKEPERVTKLL
-254 TGTANLEFWTTYQS
+254 TGTANLEFWTTYQAAEVWEYLEQANTLLTGILQTEDVS
-268 AEAWS
+268 EEEPELAEAVQPDTA
-273 YLEEANR
+273 EEQA
-280 TLAEILQL
+280 
-288 EGEPEMLQEEV
+288 GE
-299 AAEAQQ
+299 
-305 EPDAVAD
+305 
-312 EGESLL
+312 ESLL

-329 SGLDLLSDLD
+329 TDLDLLTDMD
-339 SIGVMDDEEARF
+339 TAQMYDDEEAEF
-351 YRENPLIAVLTP
+351 YRENPLLAVLTP
-363 YLDNQRNFIPGSAV
+363 YLDNQRNFIPGSTV

-386 TVNRYLSMPRIR
+386 TVNRYLRIPQIR
-398 QIFPSDLHF
+398 QLFPSDLEF
-407 AWHFQPDGE
+407 AWHFQPQGE
-416 DQQFIRLHALKS
+416 EQQFIRLHALKS
-428 TRNNQPAMDGKFV
+428 TRNNQPAMEGKYI

-446 GNDPYTGEFNVS
+446 GTDPYTGEFEVNMS
-458 MNMNSEGAKR
+458 MNSEGAKR

-476 VGEALAIVLDGLVYS
+476 VGEAIAIVLDGLVYS

-504 SISGNFTQ
+504 SISGNFSQ
-512 TDADDLANILKSGKM
+512 ADADDLANILKSGKM

-548 RDGLN
+548 QDGLN

-559 VVVLAYM
+559 LVVLLYM
-566 LFYYS
+566 VFYYS
-571 RRGGLVADI
+571 RRAGLVADI
-580 ALIANMFFLIG
+580 ALMANMFFLIG

-630 NAGKNLKT
+630 AAGKNLKT
-638 AIKDGYRNAYSA
+638 ALKDGYRNAYSA
-650 IFDAQLTT
+650 IFDAQITT

-689 SAIILTRLVFERMLS
+689 SAIILTRLIYEWMLS
-704 RGREITF
+704 RGKTITF
-711 DTKLTHNAFKNTKVD
+711 DTALTRNAFKNTKLD
-726 FLGRRKTFY
+726 FLGKRRVFY
-735 IVSGILIAAGIFSLV
+735 LISIVIILAGGVSLATK
-750 SRGLNLG
+750 GLNLG

-764 NYVVTFNQDVST
+764 NYVVTFNQDVVT
-776 LDITRD
+776 TDIQSD
-782 LEESFGE
+782 LEEHFGE
-789 APTVITYGTR
+789 VPTVITYGTR
-799 NTVRVTTK
+799 NTVRITTK
-807 YMIDDDRPE
+807 YMINDDRPE
-816 VDSIIKSRMFEGL
+816 VDSIIKAQMFIGL
-829 QPYLEDDVTLDD
+829 QPYLEEDVTQDD
-841 FLNGQE
+841 FLNSQE
-847 YIISAHK
+847 YIISSHK

-865 SAVIV
+865 AAVIV
-870 VFASLLI
+870 LFASLLI
-877 IFLYILARFRN
+877 IFLYILVRFRN

-894 AVAALLHDVM
+894 ALAALVHDVM
-904 IVIGLFSLLQGIMPF
+904 LVIGLFSLLHGVMPF

-954 LQRKRERREI
+954 LQRKRERKEI
-964 FNSALNSTLSRTFST
+964 FNTALNSTLSRTFST

-989 IFMFGGDVI
+989 IFLFGGDVI

-1003 ALLIGVLVGTYS
+1003 ALLIGVIVGTYS
-1015 SLFIATPVVYDTI
+1015 SLFIATPVVFDTI
-1028 KKGENIRVLKGT
+1028 SKDQNIRVLKGT
-1040 VRK
+1040 LRK